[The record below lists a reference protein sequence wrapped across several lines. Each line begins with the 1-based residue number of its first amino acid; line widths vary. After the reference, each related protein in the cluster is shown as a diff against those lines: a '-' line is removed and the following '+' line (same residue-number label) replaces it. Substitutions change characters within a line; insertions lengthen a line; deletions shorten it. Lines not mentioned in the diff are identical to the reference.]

1 MSIQYADSFGAYGA
15 MADLQKAGY
24 SSSGL
29 GSYNVNA
36 TAGRRSNKA
45 VRGSFASSPAPLQR
59 PVDTAAA
66 RIAVAVAFRISDI
79 SQALDTEGTF
89 LTLGDGTVTHIGV
102 SVLTT
107 GAVRVYRGTGG
118 GATTLGTSDAALI
131 SSNTYY
137 HLEVEALIDES
148 GGAVKVY
155 LDGDS
160 TPILDLSAIDT
171 NNGGD
176 NEIALLGFGAD
187 RAGSVVFDFCDLV
200 VRDGATQLGDV
211 RVDYLPASSNG
222 NANDFSTQGSATSYE
237 NVDET
242 TPNDSD
248 FNYSSTPTH
257 IDQYGVANISWA
269 PSNIYAVIEKVRARK
284 SDAGSRSLQHLTRS
298 GSSNYTGPT
307 RPLSTSS
314 AYYHNVLET
323 DPNTVAAWVD
333 SGVNNMQV
341 GAVVV

>member
-1 MSIQYADSFGAYGA
+1 MTIQYADSFGAYGA

-29 GSYNVNA
+29 GSYNINA

-118 GATTLGTSDAALI
+118 GATTLGTSAAALI

-155 LDGDS
+155 LDGNS

-200 VRDGATQLGDV
+200 VRDGASQLGDV
-211 RVDYLPASSNG
+211 RVDYLPASGNG
-222 NANDFSTQGSATSYE
+222 NTNQFATQGSSTAYE

-242 TPNDSD
+242 TPNDAD
-248 FNYSSTPTH
+248 FNYSSTPGQ
-257 IDQYGVANISWA
+257 IDQYALTGVSWS
-269 PSNIYAVIEKVRARK
+269 PSNIYAVVEKVRARK
-284 SDAGSRSLQHLTRS
+284 SDAGTRSIQHVMRS
-298 GSSNYTGPT
+298 GSTDYQGAT
-307 RPLSTSS
+307 RSLTTSH
-314 AYYHNVLET
+314 AYYHHVREV
-323 DPNTVAAWVD
+323 DPNTTAAWGEV
-333 SGVNNMQV
+333 GVNAAQV
-341 GAVVV
+341 GVAVV